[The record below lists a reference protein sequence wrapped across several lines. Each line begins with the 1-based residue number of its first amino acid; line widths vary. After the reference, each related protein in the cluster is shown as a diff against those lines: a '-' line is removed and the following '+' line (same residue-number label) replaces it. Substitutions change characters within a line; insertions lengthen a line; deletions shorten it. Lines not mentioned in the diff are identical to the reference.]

1 MKILLIL
8 QALFLTLAISA
19 QQTDSLK
26 IKASDP
32 TQLYTFVEGY
42 GGLNFLSMGNTGL
55 DIDTWQFGFRG
66 SWAIK
71 RFLIGI
77 ELSSSNN
84 VGIQYVFDDIH
95 IHTAYQVHNN
105 TGLYNATVL
114 RAGYTSPSV
123 EVPFIGSY
131 LYFRDYAV
139 YPNNSI
145 FSKYY
150 FTYQGA
156 LKFSEKFSIYPEV
169 QYSRRTLFES
179 YVTIFPDS
187 SYEQSRIESNG
198 WTFSGTFSYDINPNN
213 FLQLYVSWSVDNW
226 TGKYGSSPEENDLL
240 STISENR
247 FAVNL
252 KYQHAFT
259 PFSQAYI
266 KLLYHD
272 YLLKGENLGFEID
285 QSPTQR
291 LYSFQLGFIYFLH

>member
-1 MKILLIL
+1 
-8 QALFLTLAISA
+8 
-19 QQTDSLK
+19 
-26 IKASDP
+26 
-32 TQLYTFVEGY
+32 
-42 GGLNFLSMGNTGL
+42 MGNTGL

-71 RFLIGI
+71 RFLVGI

-105 TGLYNATVL
+105 TGFYNATVL

-187 SYEQSRIESNG
+187 SYEQSRIESDG
-198 WTFSGTFSYDINPNN
+198 WTFSGTFSYDINPKN
-213 FLQLYVSWSVDNW
+213 FLQLYVGW
-226 TGKYGSSPEENDLL
+226 TTEKWNAKYGKDLEEEAYL
-240 STISENR
+240 SGISEKR
-247 FAVNL
+247 WSANL
-252 KYQHAFT
+252 KYQYAFT
-259 PFSQAYI
+259 SYAQAYF

-272 YLLKGENLGFEID
+272 YRFDDEDPRTDALVGTK
-285 QSPTQR
+285 SR
-291 LYSFQLGFIYFLH
+291 LYSLQLGFIYFLH